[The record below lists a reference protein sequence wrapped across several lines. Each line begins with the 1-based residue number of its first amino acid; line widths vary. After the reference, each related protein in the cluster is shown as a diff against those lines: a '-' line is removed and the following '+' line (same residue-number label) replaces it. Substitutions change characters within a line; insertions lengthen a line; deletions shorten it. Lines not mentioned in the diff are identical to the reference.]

1 MGSLPTESLSV
12 EEHQQQQ
19 VEMDDTSRTERTGWL
34 LNSPDPPS
42 IWHELAG
49 SIREAFVPRN
59 KLSSSSRVKQTWR
72 RSAFSFLRGLFPILN
87 WGRNYKASKFK
98 SDLMAGLTLASLSI
112 PQVAEVSFPS
122 GCFLIK
128 VILPM
133 TWWSNSR
140 VSKTFCRVLDMPI

>member
-1 MGSLPTESLSV
+1 MGSLPTENLSV

-19 VEMDDTSRTERTGWL
+19 VEMDDTSRTERARWL

-112 PQVAEVSFPS
+112 PQVAEASFPS

-133 TWWSNSR
+133 T
-140 VSKTFCRVLDMPI
+140 